1 VDTADKAHI
10 EKAKLTAEQ
19 AAFERHVELPGS
31 DRAGAPALTW
41 AKRIAIFSRLK
52 WSSRALACATVP

>member
-1 VDTADKAHI
+1 MDTADKAHII

-41 AKRIAIFSRLK
+41 AKRIAIYSRLK
-52 WSSRALACATVP
+52 